1 MKDSDQRTPWGRQYL
16 PLKVHRINASQ
27 AVNSI
32 ACLRYAL
39 ICLLT
44 LGWTTSLRVAEIHLI
59 KENGTR
65 VSFDPQTTTGY
76 L

>member
-32 ACLRYAL
+32 ACLGYAL

-44 LGWTTSLRVAEIHLI
+44 RGWTTSHRVAETHLI
-59 KENGTR
+59 KENSAR
-65 VSFDPQTTTGY
+65 VSFDPQAATGY
-76 L
+76 F